1 MRCSRRI
8 NFIDTANDYGRSEE
22 FIGKYL
28 SQRRSEYY
36 LATKCGCT
44 VVHKDDNTDDTPH
57 VWTRENLFR
66 GLNESWSG

>member
-1 MRCSRRI
+1 MPSLDAGI

-28 SQRRSEYY
+28 GKRRGEIL

-44 VVHKDDNTDDTPH
+44 VVR
-57 VWTRENLFR
+57 RE
-66 GLNESWSG
+66 